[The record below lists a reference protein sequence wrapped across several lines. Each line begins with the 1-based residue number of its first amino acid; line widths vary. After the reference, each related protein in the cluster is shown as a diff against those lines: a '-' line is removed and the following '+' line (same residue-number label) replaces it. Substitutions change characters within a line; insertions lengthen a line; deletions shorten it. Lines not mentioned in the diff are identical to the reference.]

1 MNAFDWI
8 IDIAL
13 IGIVYRQIKGG
24 QLTLSSVKLP
34 VIILVIAGFNYF
46 DGFSTAGNDLLLT
59 IVVMAVGALFGVV
72 GGLTTKV
79 WRQDDGKIF
88 SRAGVAAAT
97 AWILG
102 MGIRD
107 GLDIYS
113 NTHAGAAAL
122 VRFSIRHSITSA
134 SAWSTA
140 FFLMAVAQVMV
151 RVGVLQYRR
160 IHMERAPVGV
170 AMSEAV

>member
-13 IGIVYRQIKGG
+13 IGIVYRQVKGG

-46 DGFSTAGNDLLLT
+46 DGFSTSGNDLVLT
-59 IVVMAVGALFGVV
+59 VVVMAAGALFGVI

-88 SRAGVAAAT
+88 SRAGVVAAT
-97 AWILG
+97 AWIVG

-113 NTHAGAAAL
+113 NTHRGCGPL
-122 VRFSIRHSITSA
+122 SFLGSPLDYKRQCMVNSLFLDGCCPSHGSCWHSAI
-134 SAWSTA
+134 STHS
-140 FFLMAVAQVMV
+140 FGE
-151 RVGVLQYRR
+151 RVGTS
-160 IHMERAPVGV
+160 GGF
-170 AMSEAV
+170 